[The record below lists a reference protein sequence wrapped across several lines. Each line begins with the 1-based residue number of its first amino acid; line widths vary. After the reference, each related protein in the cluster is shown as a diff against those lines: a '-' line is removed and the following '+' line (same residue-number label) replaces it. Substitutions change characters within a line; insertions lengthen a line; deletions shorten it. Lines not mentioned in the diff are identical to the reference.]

1 MILGFRFTA
10 KHGKVAYK
18 PTPFATGFNSVLSMP
33 KFPSINEMW
42 SDIICWG
49 EHSIHRL
56 YAPNDFGSRWRRVA
70 LLLLAELRVALR
82 TRTGVVAAF
91 PEMHEK
97 FNFGDHEWCV

>member
-18 PTPFATGFNSVLSMP
+18 PTPFATGFSSVLSMP

-42 SDIICWG
+42 SDMLG
-49 EHSIHRL
+49 RTSHTYSL

-97 FNFGDHEWCV
+97 FNFGDHE